1 MSLLGAAAITA
12 GAGIL
17 GNIIGAGSQNSA
29 NNTNMRINQMNNEFN
44 ERMLDKQLAF
54 QTDMFNKTNEYNSA
68 SSQVQRY
75 REAGL
80 NPYLMMQNG
89 SAGVAQSQSGGTAS
103 ASGAPAMQAFRPDM
117 SAFEQVGQML
127 YQQRM
132 QDAQIANLVQ
142 DTTSKEIA
150 NRTAYQEAMARLRES
165 YERTSSS
172 KLKRHIDYEMLQLQ
186 RRQMNADFDKTI
198 QEQRN
203 LELQAQGT
211 KLDNVAKAL
220 QNAQLPTVLKLNV
233 AQALANLEQTKLQ
246 NKHIVQQTLETQ
258 ARQLGIRMDNDIKSR
273 TADAVVERA
282 KQPQNMYQLGYDGV
296 KGIWDKAIVPLGN
309 AIDKHFIKP
318 SKKSWKDTK
327 RAFGLYW

>member
-1 MSLLGAAAITA
+1 MSLLGAAALTA

-17 GNIIGAGSQNSA
+17 GNIIGAGSQSSA
-29 NNTNMRINQMNNEFN
+29 NSTNMQINQMNNEFN

-68 SSQVQRY
+68 ASQVQRY

-80 NPYLMMQNG
+80 NPYMMMQNG
-89 SAGVAQSQSGGTAS
+89 SAGVAQSQSGGSAS
-103 ASGAPAMQAFRPDM
+103 ASSAPAMQAFRPDM

-127 YQQRM
+127 YNQRM

-165 YERTSSS
+165 YERTSSF

-186 RRQMNADFDKTI
+186 RRQMNADFDKTM

-220 QNAQLPTVLKLNV
+220 QNEQLPTVLKLNV
-233 AQALANLEQTKLQ
+233 AQALANLDQTKLQ
-246 NKHIVQQTLETQ
+246 NKHIVQQTLETH
-258 ARQLGIRMDNDIKSR
+258 ARQLGIKLDNLTKER
-273 TADAVVERA
+273 TIDAVVDKARA
-282 KQPQNMYQLGYDGV
+282 DASRAYEPQNVWQGMADSYKGV
-296 KGIWDKAIVPLGN
+296 NDWFSEYIG
-309 AIDKHFIKP
+309 KP
-318 SKKSWKDTK
+318 SKRFWKDTK
-327 RAFGLYW
+327 RYFGLNR